1 MESYPTSI
9 KVRPLADSDLDTTL
23 HDKQLQSHYLYVD
36 NRPISLSR
44 NPGKHIL
51 KLLREANPNVS
62 ITNSFVYL
70 NVHSD
75 VEQVKYDCNLDPA
88 KSEVLFERFDFVC
101 DCFMNFLRALDNGRT
116 AVRSPSPSMEFFP
129 RGQLDSRLPSPPPSS
144 PVIPVRNVYAVNESE
159 FHQPS
164 AVQPRKDNLRQTRLD
179 EYRSGYVAAEQPP
192 EKTVNRVNKLVLPTE
207 LRSAMGNIT
216 DIGEVDMTEGIVSS
230 RKPRESEISE
240 LSDITPQIQQA
251 QNNLANIARYGLP
264 DVIDDEPVQ
273 ARTKRREPKARN
285 SSTTPNFK
293 LPASPRDSR
302 SHKSQSLSSP
312 PVLPPPPAV
321 AIKQRSLLDSPTNI
335 ASNTF
340 DTSLNPWTI
349 AAMNPPT
356 KRQRIL
362 PGTYCEPTN
371 RSVPRADDNS
381 EDMFEKKVGLD
392 LRLQKRILVCQVSL
406 EEVAVGQVMM
416 LNNVPPPC
424 DLNDYLIQYC
434 SSF

>member
-1 MESYPTSI
+1 
-9 KVRPLADSDLDTTL
+9 LADTDLDNAL

-62 ITNSFVYL
+62 TNSFVYL
-70 NVHSD
+70 NVHCD

-88 KSEVLFERFDFVC
+88 KSEVLFERFDFIC
-101 DCFMNFLRALDNGRT
+101 DCFTKFLRTLENGRIA
-116 AVRSPSPSMEFFP
+116 AVRSPSPCMEFFP
-129 RGQLDSRLPSPPPSS
+129 RAQLDSRLPSPPPSS
-144 PVIPVRNVYAVNESE
+144 PVIPLRNVYAVNESE

-164 AVQPRKDNLRQTRLD
+164 AVQPRKDNLRQTRLE
-179 EYRSGYVAAEQPP
+179 EYRSGYVTAEPP
-192 EKTVNRVNKLVLPTE
+192 EKTVNRVKKLVLPTE
-207 LRSAMGNIT
+207 IRSAMEYTTG
-216 DIGEVDMTEGIVSS
+216 IGEIDMTEGIVSS

-293 LPASPRDSR
+293 PPASPRNPR

-321 AIKQRSLLDSPTNI
+321 AIKQRSLSDSPLNV

-349 AAMNPPT
+349 AAMNPPS

-362 PGTYCEPTN
+362 PGTYCEPTG

-381 EDMFEKKVGLD
+381 EDRFENKVGLD
-392 LRLQKRILVCQVSL
+392 LGLQKRILVCQVSL

-424 DLNDYLIQYC
+424 DLNDYLLQYC
-434 SSF
+434 SSY